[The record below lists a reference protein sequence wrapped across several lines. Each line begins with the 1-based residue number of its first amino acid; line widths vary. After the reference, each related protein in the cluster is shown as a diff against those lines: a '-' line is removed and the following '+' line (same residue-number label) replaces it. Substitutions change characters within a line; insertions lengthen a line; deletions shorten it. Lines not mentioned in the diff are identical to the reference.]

1 MVKVYFGREVSTYP
15 LDELKSLTARDVIK
29 KIVQKD
35 ADRSVLSHTGRFI
48 APDELL
54 SNHNIREND
63 ILRILQNDGEPKMN
77 KPCDSGMLR
86 ECDRLFDYVQKE
98 ESGYMHLRLIA
109 DVTMPDYLKI
119 FMDMFP
125 ELRKDPIACHILNDY
140 YVLKA
145 MVTLPGDEESLEKL
159 RKFHSQHPVL
169 LPAINWLLKKNAQRG
184 RGSSQRTPRV
194 QADESPSPAEPPQ
207 ITQEML
213 RQAMALAFGGA
224 VPSGSGRS
232 GTSTTSRPASSV
244 PTPPP
249 VPIPVPVAAPEPP
262 PNPGPS
268 DHILQLRSRFA
279 SQLVQ
284 LNEFGFTDEAANL
297 SVLES
302 TDGNVEVALDLLI
315 AMREEGI

>member
-1 MVKVYFGREVSTYP
+1 M
-15 LDELKSLTARDVIK
+15 LWKSRYSAY
-29 KIVQKD
+29 
-35 ADRSVLSHTGRFI
+35 
-48 APDELL
+48 
-54 SNHNIREND
+54 SN
-63 ILRILQNDGEPKMN
+63 
-77 KPCDSGMLR
+77 
-86 ECDRLFDYVQKE
+86 F
-98 ESGYMHLRLIA
+98 
-109 DVTMPDYLKI
+109 
-119 FMDMFP
+119 F
-125 ELRKDPIACHILNDY
+125 
-140 YVLKA
+140 
-145 MVTLPGDEESLEKL
+145 
-159 RKFHSQHPVL
+159 
-169 LPAINWLLKKNAQRG
+169 
-184 RGSSQRTPRV
+184 QRTPRV

-232 GTSTTSRPASSV
+232 GTSTTSHPASSV

-249 VPIPVPVAAPEPP
+249 VPIRVPVAAPEPP